1 MSEKADVQE
10 LARVGLVVIGRNE
23 GDRLARCLRSVRAI
37 PNRVY
42 VDSGSTDGSVALA
55 RAERVSVVELT
66 TPPHF
71 TAARARNAGL
81 AQLLIAAADLEFV
94 QMIDGDCE
102 VQPGWIA
109 AGLAALRAQLDHAV
123 VFGRQRERHPERS
136 VYNALCDDEWN
147 VPIGES
153 ATCGGNALFRVEALR
168 QVGFYNA
175 TMIAGEEPELSIR
188 LRKRGWRLRRID
200 AEMNLHD
207 AAMSRFSQWW
217 QRTRRS
223 GHAFG
228 ELSFLHPDVR
238 DPNSPRS
245 VLSILAWGGV
255 MPAMLL
261 LAALLALTLNPLWWV
276 AAGLLVLPW
285 PLRMVQLAR
294 RQRRRGL
301 SAKVALASG
310 ILLMVG
316 KLPQFLGLMGYYFN
330 RLSGRAS
337 RLIEYKAKGTA

>member
-1 MSEKADVQE
+1 MSETAHVLE
-10 LARVGLVVIGRNE
+10 LAKLGLVVIGRNE

-37 PNRVY
+37 PNRIY

-55 RAERVSVVELT
+55 RAERVTVVELV

-81 AQLLIAAADLEFV
+81 ARLLTAAADLEFV

-109 AGLAALRAQLDHAV
+109 AGLAAMRAEPDLAV
-123 VFGRQRERHPERS
+123 VFGRQRERYPERS

-153 ATCGGNALFRVEALR
+153 AACGGNAFFRVEPLR

-200 AEMNLHD
+200 AEMDLHD

-217 QRTRRS
+217 HRTRRS

-238 DPNSPRS
+238 NPNSPRA
-245 VLSILAWGGV
+245 VLSILVWGGV

-261 LAALLALTLNPLWWV
+261 LATLLALTLNPLWWI

-294 RQRRRGL
+294 RQQRRGL
-301 SAKVALASG
+301 RAKVALASG